1 MSELKRKYEQAM
13 KDVLHILGK
22 YDYQYIKEYVED
34 LEKTFIQLEQS
45 YDSLWDSVHSNPPLK
60 FEELK
65 VGMWVWDNNLK
76 WYFEIGI
83 CKVQVEGCENL
94 KMFKVKNYDDS
105 LSLMIFE
112 ENRFYR
118 KQVEE

>member
-1 MSELKRKYEQAM
+1 MSELKRKYEASM
-13 KDVLHILGK
+13 RDVLHILGE

-34 LEKTFIQLEQS
+34 LEKNFIQLEQS
-45 YDSLWDSVHSNPPLK
+45 YDKLWDSVNHNPPLK

-65 VGMWVWDNNLK
+65 VGMWVWDNYMKEWIKIKRLK
-76 WYFEIGI
+76 TVIISMNNYQYYIYVENNWGI
-83 CKVQVEGCENL
+83 PVE
-94 KMFKVKNYDDS
+94 Y
-105 LSLMIFE
+105 E